1 MGLHVVTP
9 SGLHIDQLDG
19 HYVVS
24 KGKQVDVY
32 KTYGAMVT
40 GLTSGTGE
48 KKPKRAKA
56 ASKPRKARKARK
68 ARRAAAPAAPQPRKR
83 RKARKA
89 KTVRRTKRNAAGQAV
104 NSHGH
109 KRGCKCV
116 VCSPKTRAKAARARK
131 RNARKSSKPRS
142 PRKSK
147 KRGGG
152 GSRGGFPRSVRGY
165 TFGGDP
171 SEMQDRRRPGRPPK
185 AEIYH
190 GNVARFN
197 GGGKRRGYGRGAG
210 SAGLTSRLPKVNPRA
225 SLGAGYANFRGSRR
239 GAW

>member
-56 ASKPRKARKARK
+56 AAKPRKARK
-68 ARRAAAPAAPQPRKR
+68 ARRAAAPAAPKPRKAAKR
-83 RKARKA
+83 RS
-89 KTVRRTKRNAAGQAV
+89 TLNA
-104 NSHGH
+104 HGH
-109 KRGCKCV
+109 KRGCKCMM
-116 VCSPKTRAKAARARK
+116 CSPATRKKAAAGRK
-131 RNARKSSKPRS
+131 RAARKSAKPRTA
-142 PRKSK
+142 K
-147 KRGGG
+147 KAVKKGKKGGGRRGGG
-152 GSRGGFPRSVRGY
+152 SGFPRSVRGY

-190 GNVARFN
+190 GDVARFS

-210 SAGLTSRLPKVNPRA
+210 SAGLTFHLPKVNPRA
-225 SLGAGYANFRGSRR
+225 SLGAGYASFRGSRR

>member
-40 GLTSGTGE
+40 GLTSGVST
-48 KKPKRAKA
+48 KKPKRAKPA
-56 ASKPRKARKARK
+56 KKARK
-68 ARRAAAPAAPQPRKR
+68 ARRAAAPAAAKPRKKR
-83 RKARKA
+83 RSSKPKTRRAA
-89 KTVRRTKRNAAGQAV
+89 KRRSTLNA
-104 NSHGH
+104 HGH
-109 KRGCKCV
+109 KRGCKCMA
-116 VCSPKTRAKAARARK
+116 CSPATRKAAALGRKRAARK
-131 RNARKSSKPRS
+131 AGKSHTAKPRKAK
-142 PRKSK
+142 KSK

-165 TFGGDP
+165 TYGGDP
-171 SEMQDRRRPGRPPK
+171 SEMQDRRRPGRPRK
-185 AEIYH
+185 APVYH
-190 GNVARFN
+190 GDVSRFD
-197 GGGKRRGYGRGAG
+197 KPRRGNGRSHSSGMTFHMPARHPAGALG
-210 SAGLTSRLPKVNPRA
+210 S
-225 SLGAGYANFRGSRR
+225 GYATFRGSRR

>member
-48 KKPKRAKA
+48 KKSKKSKP
-56 ASKPRKARKARK
+56 SKPRKARKARK
-68 ARRAAAPAAPQPRKR
+68 AHRVAAPAAPKPRKV

-89 KTVRRTKRNAAGQAV
+89 KTVKRRTKRNAAGQAV

-109 KRGCKCV
+109 KRGCKCI
-116 VCSPKTRAKAARARK
+116 VCSPKTRAKAARARR
-131 RNARKSSKPRS
+131 RNAKKSSKPRAA
-142 PRKSK
+142 RKSK
-147 KRGGG
+147 KGGG
-152 GSRGGFPRSVRGY
+152 RRVGRISPRSVRGY

-171 SEMQDRRRPGRPPK
+171 SEMQDRRPRK
-185 AEIYH
+185 AQVYH
-190 GNVARFN
+190 GDVSRFN
-197 GGGKRRGYGRGAG
+197 KSGRKGGLVRRMPAINPAGYLSSGGG
-210 SAGLTSRLPKVNPRA
+210 
-225 SLGAGYANFRGSRR
+225 YAAFRGSRR